1 MLGFIFDHISE
12 KVFNFMFIVTL
23 LQHQR
28 PAECAPRGWSMYV
41 LLRFVLS

>member
-12 KVFNFMFIVTL
+12 KVFNFMFIAHCHSTA
-23 LQHQR
+23 

-41 LLRFVLS
+41 LFRFVLS

>member
-23 LQHQR
+23 QHQPSVR
-28 PAECAPRGWSMYV
+28 PAGGQV
-41 LLRFVLS
+41 DVRFI